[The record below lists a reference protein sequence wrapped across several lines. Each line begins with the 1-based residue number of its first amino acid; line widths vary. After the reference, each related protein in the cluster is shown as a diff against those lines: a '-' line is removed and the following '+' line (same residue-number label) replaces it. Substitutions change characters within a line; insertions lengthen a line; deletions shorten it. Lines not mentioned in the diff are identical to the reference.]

1 MSEHRPLRL
10 GFARGMAPGKWAKR
24 WQQAVGE
31 PLQLVPLGVTYG
43 RDHRPIDGGPVDVML
58 ERTRPGDLPEGTASP
73 EPTRHAV
80 RLYIEAV
87 ALVVAADHELA
98 GEPGIDAADLA
109 LVRLMDHGDHLEQ
122 WPAAEPAADPSWR
135 PRNAAAALAVVATG
149 AGAILLP
156 LPLARQLSSRK
167 EHAVLPVTG
176 DTDLEGGVVWASWDL
191 TRDASDVQQLAGI
204 MRGRT
209 ARSSRTAASTGDG
222 GSDSAPG
229 VGEAAEQRA
238 KRKPPRPATAA
249 SKKAGPKPGSR
260 GAQLAAAKAKAER
273 KKAEKR
279 QAAGRKKR

>member
-31 PLQLVPLGVTYG
+31 PLELVPLGVTYG
-43 RDHRPIDGGPVDVML
+43 RDRRPLADGPVDVML
-58 ERTRPGDLPEGTASP
+58 ERTRPGELPEGTTGP

-98 GEPGIDAADLA
+98 GEAGIDAADLA
-109 LVRLMDHGDHLEQ
+109 LVPLMDHGDHLPQ

-156 LPLARQLSSRK
+156 LPLARQLSSRT

-222 GSDSAPG
+222 GGGTGASGGTGAQRSKPK
-229 VGEAAEQRA
+229 AA
-238 KRKPPRPATAA
+238 RPATAA